1 MNFKINLSEIK
12 IDGGTQSRVAIDP
25 QVVADYAEAYK
36 VGIRFPDI
44 SLFFDGA
51 TYWLVDGFHRY
62 HAAKAAGKTSIS
74 AEKRDGTQREAV
86 LYACGANSDH
96 GLRRSNEDKR
106 KAVLTLLEDDE
117 WKSWSNVKIAE
128 ACAVSASLVDRIRH
142 EAASS
147 HGGKIEPVRKVER
160 GGKIYTQNTANVGQP
175 KASAQ
180 KPETSKSSTGS
191 TVDPSASLAPDDTF
205 EGDDPLDQLEAT
217 LKENETLR
225 KTVEKLSATDQG
237 AALAKA
243 LAAQAYAEDQQG
255 KAMNQAAMYQKEVKA
270 WQSWWAKVVVMVHIE
285 KRSDLLGWIKARL

>member
-1 MNFKINLSEIK
+1 MGGRMNFKINLSEIK
-12 IDGGTQSRVAIDP
+12 IDGGTQSRVAIDQ

-44 SLFFDGA
+44 SLFFDGS

-106 KAVLTLLEDDE
+106 KAVLTLLADDE
-117 WKSWSNVKIAE
+117 WKAWSNVKISE

-147 HGGKIEPVRKVER
+147 HGGKIEPVRTVKR
-160 GGKIYTQNTANVGQP
+160 GGKIYTQNTANVGKQ
-175 KASAQ
+175 KADDENPEAEEEGPTPDLMGDEESAEADAEVARENEE
-180 KPETSKSSTGS
+180 KARGEAK
-191 TVDPSASLAPDDTF
+191 LAEILT
-205 EGDDPLDQLEAT
+205 GDDPLAAMTRKCKELTAMNAVLNSRLNGLMSENST
-217 LKENETLR
+217 LKKMVKNLQR
-225 KTVEKLSATDQG
+225 K
-237 AALAKA
+237 AA
-243 LAAQAYAEDQQG
+243 
-255 KAMNQAAMYQKEVKA
+255 
-270 WQSWWAKVVVMVHIE
+270 
-285 KRSDLLGWIKARL
+285 

>member
-1 MNFKINLSEIK
+1 MSTDLVIARLGSALAAL
-12 IDGGTQSRVAIDP
+12 G
-25 QVVADYAEAYK
+25 EA
-36 VGIRFPDI
+36 
-44 SLFFDGA
+44 
-51 TYWLVDGFHRY
+51 
-62 HAAKAAGKTSIS
+62 KTIQ
-74 AEKRDGTQREAV
+74 DT
-86 LYACGANSDH
+86 
-96 GLRRSNEDKR
+96 
-106 KAVLTLLEDDE
+106 KAVLDVAAAAEIYAKRQKLSEENIAFAHDVKTEALRQLGELLSKAPKNTGAAGIGPIAVTNGNRNSPPTLADQGIDKRTSAVAQQLAALPKE
-117 WKSWSNVKIAE
+117 KFAQVKA
-128 ACAVSASLVDRIRH
+128 
-142 EAASS
+142 
-147 HGGKIEPVRKVER
+147 GKITLSKARAAEKP
-160 GGKIYTQNTANVGQP
+160 P